1 MVKSKQVKPKSPP
14 KNNAILISPVS
25 KLIAKRWLMISIIA
39 VLAAI
44 PFMMGKYIE
53 FNSPGA
59 FDSGSYVYSAAHIIN
74 GAEIGVEEK
83 PSAKLGTLLVNMLG
97 VWLFGFSDVGP
108 KIIQMMMQATALIM
122 MFIAMKK
129 LFGNLPAA
137 VGVILAATFLSSPL
151 FAKFGNVKEQYMI
164 SCMILGMSFF
174 ILYQLNS
181 KWYWAIL
188 AGAFA
193 SWAPLFKETG
203 ISVIGAIGLFVL
215 LQPIFKNRT
224 FKQTGI
230 DILLLFAGA
239 IIALGP
245 LYIWIIGWEVRLAVP
260 YKFVWPTLKKWL
272 PFKTA
277 TIDGV
282 VSNGVERTKNVSGYV
297 SRSREMIPFSVQAPR
312 VMRHYMLA
320 LLPISLAVVSILLR
334 ILRIFHKKIKPT
346 TFKTRKDDRFVMLL
360 AVWWLLDMAFV
371 WISPRSYEQYYLPLN
386 ASAAMLSGYLVAIYA
401 DKFHMAS
408 YKLKWLVLGAAGL
421 AIMVAMS
428 WHVFFG
434 ISKSPFSGG
443 KYTSKKRGFIQR
455 VNEISQRRKK
465 NAFGYWE
472 AVGFYI
478 RNNSTPEDTM
488 YVWGWYPGI
497 YVKAQRFSPTT
508 PAFMMPRKPPG
519 R

>member
-203 ISVIGAIGLFVL
+203 
-215 LQPIFKNRT
+215 
-224 FKQTGI
+224 
-230 DILLLFAGA
+230 
-239 IIALGP
+239 
-245 LYIWIIGWEVRLAVP
+245 
-260 YKFVWPTLKKWL
+260 
-272 PFKTA
+272 
-277 TIDGV
+277 
-282 VSNGVERTKNVSGYV
+282 
-297 SRSREMIPFSVQAPR
+297 
-312 VMRHYMLA
+312 
-320 LLPISLAVVSILLR
+320 
-334 ILRIFHKKIKPT
+334 
-346 TFKTRKDDRFVMLL
+346 
-360 AVWWLLDMAFV
+360 
-371 WISPRSYEQYYLPLN
+371 
-386 ASAAMLSGYLVAIYA
+386 
-401 DKFHMAS
+401 
-408 YKLKWLVLGAAGL
+408 
-421 AIMVAMS
+421 
-428 WHVFFG
+428 
-434 ISKSPFSGG
+434 
-443 KYTSKKRGFIQR
+443 
-455 VNEISQRRKK
+455 
-465 NAFGYWE
+465 
-472 AVGFYI
+472 
-478 RNNSTPEDTM
+478 
-488 YVWGWYPGI
+488 
-497 YVKAQRFSPTT
+497 
-508 PAFMMPRKPPG
+508 
-519 R
+519 